1 MDFLI
6 FFNPST
12 FQSGVIAIFPL
23 KSVSKSAFD
32 SVLFCFCSI
41 LQRYLLSGGDFISQ
55 TLYLDVVPMLLVP
68 GLEEDSLGPL
78 QPHQGLELEAE
89 LPGEAGRGQMV
100 GPGSGGWV
108 GPAVKT
114 LQYHIHN
121 PQTLIQVI

>member
-1 MDFLI
+1 MEFSMI
-6 FFNPST
+6 FFFLMKAS
-12 FQSGVIAIFPL
+12 L
-23 KSVSKSAFD
+23 KKVSKSASD
-32 SVLFCFCSI
+32 SVLFCLI
-41 LQRYLLSGGDFISQ
+41 LVGYLLSGGDFTSQ

-78 QPHQGLELEAE
+78 QPRQGLELEAE

-100 GPGSGGWV
+100 GPGSGGGV